1 MNESHQLNLVGVG
14 WPICLLEYQQ
24 RLTHLVPGDL
34 LVVQVEDPEVAA
46 TLCQLA
52 LKQGD
57 RIVGEVREGKLLKLE
72 IQRHAPI
79 EGDFES
85 TWEESV

>member
-1 MNESHQLNLVGVG
+1 MNSSFQLNLVGVG

-24 RLTHLVPGDL
+24 RLTHLAPGHV

-46 TLCQLA
+46 TLRQLA
-52 LKQGD
+52 LRQGD
-57 RIVGEVREGKLLKLE
+57 RIIGERREGKLLKLE

-85 TWEESV
+85 IWEESV